1 MQDAD
6 TEGHGEAPVI
16 ADDDGGSSANARD
29 QTNPQMQTLQSEF
42 ARRLRDELSQA
53 NERMEGL
60 RAKGEHSE
68 SLQRKVANL
77 ERLIELRGLI
87 DAEYVK
93 ERTKYMD
100 ERTKYM
106 EERTKYIEAERTKY
120 MEAERSKRMQQLQ
133 SEFSRLLHPY
143 AEESGVTRDDIDD
156 QLSQAKERMQHLRA
170 KGKHTRSKGQLL
182 QRRIADFERL
192 VELRTLMMQK

>member
-1 MQDAD
+1 MLVINAVCHYCKCDDTNMQDAD

-93 ERTKYMD
+93 ERS
-100 ERTKYM
+100 KYM
-106 EERTKYIEAERTKY
+106 EE
-120 MEAERSKRMQQLQ
+120 ERSKRMQQLQ

-156 QLSQAKERMQHLRA
+156 QLSQAKESMQHLRA